1 MSRQKFDEP
10 FRRMALELAQLRG
23 SIKDVAAELG
33 ISANLLSKWKERE
46 GTPKSDPSGPSEDQQ
61 LIRKLQKELKEV
73 QMERDILKKAVGI
86 FSKGD
91 GRYSDL

>member
-10 FRRMALELAQLRG
+10 FKRMALDLAHVRG
-23 SIKDVAAELG
+23 SLKDVAAELG

-46 GTPKSDPSGPSEDQQ
+46 GTPKADPLSLSEDQQ
-61 LIRKLQKELKEV
+61 LIRKLQKELKEA
-73 QMERDILKKAVGI
+73 QLERDILKKAVGI